1 MTRLRKS
8 KIYSAKTNGCDS
20 FWSQPFFI
28 SASLRGAASDVA
40 ISYINHSNEIPTL
53 ILFARNDVLLVSLIS
68 KLQLLPIRINQYRL
82 LAIDLASE
90 DAF

>member
-1 MTRLRKS
+1 M
-8 KIYSAKTNGCDS
+8 
-20 FWSQPFFI
+20 
-28 SASLRGAASDVA
+28 A
-40 ISYINHSNEIPTL
+40 ISYLTHSNEIPTL

-68 KLQLLPIRINQYRL
+68 KLQLLPFRINQYRL